1 MKRIIKP
8 RHTINKMN
16 LSKIFKIIEEKKDSH
31 YIMDRCLMWFLYR
44 YKVLKWDI
52 EEYNEMPVFFESN
65 SSGQIKKM
73 LKELKQ
79 MSIES
84 SFSDLKM
91 ELMSET
97 SIILRGETS
106 HGEKVR
112 IKNKEKDLKEREMF
126 LKEVEKDEL
135 EFNKTKMK
143 KDVVKEL
150 KEENS
155 ILRQRIIELESNNLR
170 HY

>member
-1 MKRIIKP
+1 ME
-8 RHTINKMN
+8 
-16 LSKIFKIIEEKKDSH
+16 LSKIFEFIEEKKDKH

-52 EEYNEMPVFFESN
+52 EEYNEMPTFFESN

-84 SFSDLKM
+84 SFRDLKM

-97 SIILRGETS
+97 SIILMGKTS
-106 HGEKVR
+106 YGEKVR

-126 LKEVEKDEL
+126 MKEVEKDEKD
-135 EFNKTKMK
+135 FDKIKMK
-143 KDVVKEL
+143 RDTVKEL
-150 KEENS
+150 REENT
-155 ILRQRIIELESNNLR
+155 ILKQRIIELESNKFI
-170 HY
+170 

>member
-1 MKRIIKP
+1 
-8 RHTINKMN
+8 MN
-16 LSKIFKIIEEKKDSH
+16 LSEIFEIIEEKKDSH

-52 EEYNEMPVFFESN
+52 EEYNEMPTFFESN
-65 SSGQIKKM
+65 SSGEIKKM

-84 SFSDLKM
+84 SFRDLKM
-91 ELMSET
+91 ELISEI
-97 SIILRGETS
+97 SMVMIGKTS
-106 HGEKVR
+106 HGEEVR

-126 LKEVEKDEL
+126 MKGVEKDEK

-143 KDVVKEL
+143 RDVVKEL
-150 KEENS
+150 NEENN
-155 ILRQRIIELESNNLR
+155 ILRKRIMKLESNDSRNNF
-170 HY
+170 